1 MNHLLF
7 IGNLGAGEIIVIAL
21 VVLLL
26 FGGKKIPELMKGL
39 GKGLDAL
46 LGDDFTNEPEV
57 KSSLFLPISQVESC
71 AAQPRKQFDPD
82 ALADLADS
90 IRQHGI
96 IQPLTVRKLQSGYYQ
111 IIAGERRWRAS
122 RAAGL
127 KEVPV
132 RILEADDKLAMEL
145 ALVENLQREDLNAI
159 EEAQGIKALMDTLS
173 LTQDEAAERVGKSRP
188 AVANALRLLKL
199 PDSVIALVSDGK
211 LSPGH
216 ARALLG
222 FKDEQDI
229 IETAD
234 LIIEKGLTVRD
245 VEKLVKKRNKE
256 PKAEKP
262 AARRAS
268 YYDEVEL
275 ALTDFLGRKVK
286 VGTKPGKE
294 SGVLEIDFFD
304 KDDLTRLADALKSLG
319 D

>member
-1 MNHLLF
+1 M
-7 IGNLGAGEIIVIAL
+7 AA
-21 VVLLL
+21 
-26 FGGKKIPELMKGL
+26 KKGGL
-39 GKGLDAL
+39 GRGLDAL
-46 LGDDFTNEPEV
+46 FADNSIEEIASTSTVKLKIMDIEPNRD
-57 KSSLFLPISQVESC
+57 
-71 AAQPRKQFDPD
+71 QPRKIFDED
-82 ALADLADS
+82 ALAELADS
-90 IRQHGI
+90 IAKHGV
-96 IQPLTVRKLQSGYYQ
+96 IQPLLVRPMPDGSYQ
-111 IIAGERRWRAS
+111 LVAGERRWRAS
-122 RAAGL
+122 RMAGL
-127 KEVPV
+127 TEVPV
-132 RILEADDKLAMEL
+132 VIKELSDDEAMAL
-145 ALVENLQREDLNAI
+145 ALIENLQREDLNAI

>member
-1 MNHLLF
+1 M
-7 IGNLGAGEIIVIAL
+7 AA
-21 VVLLL
+21 
-26 FGGKKIPELMKGL
+26 KKGGL
-39 GKGLDAL
+39 GRGLDAL
-46 LGDDFTNEPEV
+46 FADNSIEEIASTSAVKLKIMDIEPNRD
-57 KSSLFLPISQVESC
+57 
-71 AAQPRKQFDPD
+71 QPRKIFDED
-82 ALADLADS
+82 ALAELADS
-90 IRQHGI
+90 IAKHGV
-96 IQPLTVRKLQSGYYQ
+96 IQPLLVRPMPDGSYQ
-111 IIAGERRWRAS
+111 LVAGERRWRAS
-122 RAAGL
+122 RMAGL
-127 KEVPV
+127 TEVPV
-132 RILEADDKLAMEL
+132 VIKELSDDEAMAL
-145 ALVENLQREDLNAI
+145 ALIENLQREDLNAI

-234 LIIEKGLTVRD
+234 LIIEKGLTVRY

>member
-1 MNHLLF
+1 M
-7 IGNLGAGEIIVIAL
+7 AA
-21 VVLLL
+21 
-26 FGGKKIPELMKGL
+26 KKGGL
-39 GKGLDAL
+39 GRGLDAL
-46 LGDDFTNEPEV
+46 FADNSIEELASTSAVKLKIMDIEPNRD
-57 KSSLFLPISQVESC
+57 
-71 AAQPRKQFDPD
+71 QPRKIFDED
-82 ALADLADS
+82 ALAELADS
-90 IRQHGI
+90 IAKHGV
-96 IQPLTVRKLQSGYYQ
+96 IQPLLVRPMPDGSYQ
-111 IIAGERRWRAS
+111 LVAGERRWRAS
-122 RAAGL
+122 RMAGL
-127 KEVPV
+127 TEVPV
-132 RILEADDKLAMEL
+132 VIKELSDDEAMAL
-145 ALVENLQREDLNAI
+145 ALIENLQREDLNAI

-256 PKAEKP
+256 SKAEKP

>member
-1 MNHLLF
+1 M
-7 IGNLGAGEIIVIAL
+7 AA
-21 VVLLL
+21 
-26 FGGKKIPELMKGL
+26 KKGGL
-39 GKGLDAL
+39 GRGLDAL
-46 LGDDFTNEPEV
+46 FADNSIEEIASTSAVKLKIMDIEPNRD
-57 KSSLFLPISQVESC
+57 
-71 AAQPRKQFDPD
+71 QPRKIFDED
-82 ALADLADS
+82 ALAELADS
-90 IRQHGI
+90 IAKHGV
-96 IQPLTVRKLQSGYYQ
+96 IQPLLVRPMPDSSYQ
-111 IIAGERRWRAS
+111 LVAGERRWRAS
-122 RAAGL
+122 RMAGL
-127 KEVPV
+127 TEVPV
-132 RILEADDKLAMEL
+132 VIKELSDDEAMAL
-145 ALVENLQREDLNAI
+145 ALIENLQREDLNAI

-222 FKDEQDI
+222 IKDEQDI

>member
-1 MNHLLF
+1 M
-7 IGNLGAGEIIVIAL
+7 AA
-21 VVLLL
+21 
-26 FGGKKIPELMKGL
+26 KKGGL
-39 GKGLDAL
+39 GRGLDAL
-46 LGDDFTNEPEV
+46 FADNSIEEIASTSAVKLKIMDIEPNRD
-57 KSSLFLPISQVESC
+57 
-71 AAQPRKQFDPD
+71 QPRKIFDED
-82 ALADLADS
+82 ALAELADS
-90 IRQHGI
+90 IAKHGV
-96 IQPLTVRKLQSGYYQ
+96 IQPLLVRPMPDGSYQ
-111 IIAGERRWRAS
+111 LVAGERRWRAS
-122 RAAGL
+122 RMAGL
-127 KEVPV
+127 TEVPV
-132 RILEADDKLAMEL
+132 VIKELSDDEAMAL
-145 ALVENLQREDLNAI
+145 ALIENLQREDLNAI
-159 EEAQGIKALMDTLS
+159 EEAQGIKTLMDTLS

-234 LIIEKGLTVRD
+234 LIIEKELTVRD

>member
-1 MNHLLF
+1 M
-7 IGNLGAGEIIVIAL
+7 AA
-21 VVLLL
+21 
-26 FGGKKIPELMKGL
+26 KKGGL
-39 GKGLDAL
+39 GRGLDAL
-46 LGDDFTNEPEV
+46 FADNSIEEIASTSAVKLKIMDIEPNRD
-57 KSSLFLPISQVESC
+57 
-71 AAQPRKQFDPD
+71 QPRKIFDED
-82 ALADLADS
+82 ALAELADS
-90 IRQHGI
+90 IAKHGV
-96 IQPLTVRKLQSGYYQ
+96 IQPLLVRPMPDGSYQ
-111 IIAGERRWRAS
+111 LVAGERRWRAS
-122 RAAGL
+122 RMAGL
-127 KEVPV
+127 TEVPV
-132 RILEADDKLAMEL
+132 VIKELSDDEAMAL
-145 ALVENLQREDLNAI
+145 ALIENLQREDLNAI

-234 LIIEKGLTVRD
+234 LIIEKELTVRD

-304 KDDLTRLADALKSLG
+304 QDDLTRLADALKSLG

>member
-1 MNHLLF
+1 M
-7 IGNLGAGEIIVIAL
+7 AA
-21 VVLLL
+21 
-26 FGGKKIPELMKGL
+26 KKGGL
-39 GKGLDAL
+39 GRGLDAL
-46 LGDDFTNEPEV
+46 FADNSIEEIASTSAVKLKIMDIEPNRD
-57 KSSLFLPISQVESC
+57 
-71 AAQPRKQFDPD
+71 QPRKIFDED
-82 ALADLADS
+82 ALAELADS
-90 IRQHGI
+90 IAKHGV
-96 IQPLTVRKLQSGYYQ
+96 IQPLLVRPMPDGSYQ
-111 IIAGERRWRAS
+111 LVAGERRWRAS
-122 RAAGL
+122 RMAGL
-127 KEVPV
+127 TEVPV
-132 RILEADDKLAMEL
+132 VIKELSDDEAMAL
-145 ALVENLQREDLNAI
+145 ALIENLQREDLNAI

-245 VEKLVKKRNKE
+245 VEKLFKKRNKE

>member
-1 MNHLLF
+1 M
-7 IGNLGAGEIIVIAL
+7 AA
-21 VVLLL
+21 
-26 FGGKKIPELMKGL
+26 KKGGL
-39 GKGLDAL
+39 GRGLDAL
-46 LGDDFTNEPEV
+46 FADNSIEEIASTSAVKLKIMDIEPNRD
-57 KSSLFLPISQVESC
+57 
-71 AAQPRKQFDPD
+71 QPRKIFDED
-82 ALADLADS
+82 ALAELADS
-90 IRQHGI
+90 IAKHGV
-96 IQPLTVRKLQSGYYQ
+96 IQPLLVRPMPDGSYQ
-111 IIAGERRWRAS
+111 LVAGERRWRAS
-122 RAAGL
+122 RMAGL
-127 KEVPV
+127 TEVPV
-132 RILEADDKLAMEL
+132 VIKELSDDEAMAL
-145 ALVENLQREDLNAI
+145 ALIENLQRENLNAI

-222 FKDEQDI
+222 FKDERDI
-229 IETAD
+229 IETVD

-262 AARRAS
+262 ATRRAS

-304 KDDLTRLADALKSLG
+304 KDDLTCLADALKSLG

>member
-1 MNHLLF
+1 M
-7 IGNLGAGEIIVIAL
+7 AA
-21 VVLLL
+21 
-26 FGGKKIPELMKGL
+26 KKGGL
-39 GKGLDAL
+39 GRGLDAL
-46 LGDDFTNEPEV
+46 FADNSIEEITSTSAVKLKIMDIEPNRD
-57 KSSLFLPISQVESC
+57 
-71 AAQPRKQFDPD
+71 QPRKIFDED
-82 ALADLADS
+82 ALAELADS
-90 IRQHGI
+90 IAKHGV
-96 IQPLTVRKLQSGYYQ
+96 IQPLLVRPMPDGSYQ
-111 IIAGERRWRAS
+111 LVAGERRWRAS
-122 RAAGL
+122 RMAGL
-127 KEVPV
+127 TEVPV
-132 RILEADDKLAMEL
+132 VIKELSDDEAMAL
-145 ALVENLQREDLNAI
+145 ALIENLQREDLNAI

-262 AARRAS
+262 TARRAS

>member
-1 MNHLLF
+1 M
-7 IGNLGAGEIIVIAL
+7 AA
-21 VVLLL
+21 
-26 FGGKKIPELMKGL
+26 KKGGL
-39 GKGLDAL
+39 GRGLDAL
-46 LGDDFTNEPEV
+46 FADNSIEEIATTSAVKLKIMDIEPNRD
-57 KSSLFLPISQVESC
+57 
-71 AAQPRKQFDPD
+71 QPRKIFDED
-82 ALADLADS
+82 ALAELADS
-90 IRQHGI
+90 IAKHGV
-96 IQPLTVRKLQSGYYQ
+96 IQPLLVRPMPDGSYQ
-111 IIAGERRWRAS
+111 LVAGERRWRAS
-122 RAAGL
+122 RMAGL
-127 KEVPV
+127 TEVPV
-132 RILEADDKLAMEL
+132 VIKELSDDEAMAL
-145 ALVENLQREDLNAI
+145 ALIENLQREDLNAI

>member
-1 MNHLLF
+1 M
-7 IGNLGAGEIIVIAL
+7 AA
-21 VVLLL
+21 
-26 FGGKKIPELMKGL
+26 KKGGL
-39 GKGLDAL
+39 GRGLDAL
-46 LGDDFTNEPEV
+46 FADNSIEEIASTSAVKLKIMNIEPNRD
-57 KSSLFLPISQVESC
+57 
-71 AAQPRKQFDPD
+71 QPRKIFDED
-82 ALADLADS
+82 ALAELADS
-90 IRQHGI
+90 IAKHGV
-96 IQPLTVRKLQSGYYQ
+96 IQPLLVRPMPDGSYQ
-111 IIAGERRWRAS
+111 LVAGERRWRAS
-122 RAAGL
+122 RMAGL
-127 KEVPV
+127 TEVPV
-132 RILEADDKLAMEL
+132 VIKELSDDEAMAL
-145 ALVENLQREDLNAI
+145 ALIENLQREDLNAI

>member
-1 MNHLLF
+1 M
-7 IGNLGAGEIIVIAL
+7 AA
-21 VVLLL
+21 
-26 FGGKKIPELMKGL
+26 KKGGL
-39 GKGLDAL
+39 GRGLDAL
-46 LGDDFTNEPEV
+46 FADNSIEEIASTSAVKLKIMDIEPNRD
-57 KSSLFLPISQVESC
+57 
-71 AAQPRKQFDPD
+71 QPRKIFDED
-82 ALADLADS
+82 ALAELADS
-90 IRQHGI
+90 IAKHGV
-96 IQPLTVRKLQSGYYQ
+96 IQPLLVRPIPDGSYQ
-111 IIAGERRWRAS
+111 LVAGERRWRAS
-122 RAAGL
+122 RMAGL
-127 KEVPV
+127 TEVPV
-132 RILEADDKLAMEL
+132 VIKELSDDEAMAL
-145 ALVENLQREDLNAI
+145 ALIENLQREDLNAI

>member
-1 MNHLLF
+1 M
-7 IGNLGAGEIIVIAL
+7 AA
-21 VVLLL
+21 
-26 FGGKKIPELMKGL
+26 KKGGL
-39 GKGLDAL
+39 GRGLDAL
-46 LGDDFTNEPEV
+46 FADNSIEEIASTSAVKLKIMDIEPNRD
-57 KSSLFLPISQVESC
+57 
-71 AAQPRKQFDPD
+71 QPRKIFDED
-82 ALADLADS
+82 ALAELADS
-90 IRQHGI
+90 IAKHGV
-96 IQPLTVRKLQSGYYQ
+96 IQPLLVRPMPDGSYQ
-111 IIAGERRWRAS
+111 LVAGERRWRAS
-122 RAAGL
+122 RMAGL
-127 KEVPV
+127 TEVPV
-132 RILEADDKLAMEL
+132 VIKELSDDEAMAL
-145 ALVENLQREDLNAI
+145 ALIENLQREDLDAI

>member
-1 MNHLLF
+1 M
-7 IGNLGAGEIIVIAL
+7 AA
-21 VVLLL
+21 
-26 FGGKKIPELMKGL
+26 KKGGL
-39 GKGLDAL
+39 GRGLDAL
-46 LGDDFTNEPEV
+46 FADNSIEEIASTSAVKLKIMDIEPNRD
-57 KSSLFLPISQVESC
+57 
-71 AAQPRKQFDPD
+71 QPRKIFDED
-82 ALADLADS
+82 ALAELADS
-90 IRQHGI
+90 IAKHGV
-96 IQPLTVRKLQSGYYQ
+96 IQPLIVRPMPDGSYQ
-111 IIAGERRWRAS
+111 LVAGERRWRAS
-122 RAAGL
+122 RMAGL
-127 KEVPV
+127 TEVPV
-132 RILEADDKLAMEL
+132 VIKELSDDEAMAL
-145 ALVENLQREDLNAI
+145 ALIENLQREDLNAI

-275 ALTDFLGRKVK
+275 ALTDFLGRKVR

>member
-1 MNHLLF
+1 M
-7 IGNLGAGEIIVIAL
+7 AA
-21 VVLLL
+21 
-26 FGGKKIPELMKGL
+26 KKGGL
-39 GKGLDAL
+39 GRGLDAL
-46 LGDDFTNEPEV
+46 FADNSIEEITSTSAVKLKIMDIEPNRD
-57 KSSLFLPISQVESC
+57 
-71 AAQPRKQFDPD
+71 QPRKIFDED
-82 ALADLADS
+82 ALAELADS
-90 IRQHGI
+90 IAKHGV
-96 IQPLTVRKLQSGYYQ
+96 IQPLLVRPMPDGSYQ
-111 IIAGERRWRAS
+111 LVAGERRWRAS
-122 RAAGL
+122 RMAGL
-127 KEVPV
+127 TEVPV
-132 RILEADDKLAMEL
+132 VIKELSDDEAMAL
-145 ALVENLQREDLNAI
+145 ALIENLQREDLNAI

-294 SGVLEIDFFD
+294 GGVLEIDFFD

>member
-1 MNHLLF
+1 M
-7 IGNLGAGEIIVIAL
+7 AA
-21 VVLLL
+21 
-26 FGGKKIPELMKGL
+26 KKGGL
-39 GKGLDAL
+39 GRGLDAL
-46 LGDDFTNEPEV
+46 FADNSIEEIASTSAVKLKIMDIEPNRD
-57 KSSLFLPISQVESC
+57 
-71 AAQPRKQFDPD
+71 QPRKIFDED
-82 ALADLADS
+82 ALAELADS
-90 IRQHGI
+90 IAKHGV
-96 IQPLTVRKLQSGYYQ
+96 IQPLLVRPMPDGSYQ
-111 IIAGERRWRAS
+111 LVAGERRWRAS
-122 RAAGL
+122 RMAGL
-127 KEVPV
+127 TEVPV
-132 RILEADDKLAMEL
+132 VIKELSDDEAMAL
-145 ALVENLQREDLNAI
+145 ALIENLQREDLNAI

-222 FKDEQDI
+222 FRDEQDI

-262 AARRAS
+262 ATRRAS

>member
-1 MNHLLF
+1 M
-7 IGNLGAGEIIVIAL
+7 AA
-21 VVLLL
+21 
-26 FGGKKIPELMKGL
+26 KKGGL
-39 GKGLDAL
+39 GRGLDAL
-46 LGDDFTNEPEV
+46 FADNSIEEIASTSAVKLKIMDIEPNRD
-57 KSSLFLPISQVESC
+57 
-71 AAQPRKQFDPD
+71 QPRKIFDED
-82 ALADLADS
+82 ALAELADS
-90 IRQHGI
+90 IAKHGV
-96 IQPLTVRKLQSGYYQ
+96 IQPLLVRPMPGGSYQ
-111 IIAGERRWRAS
+111 LVAGERRWRAS
-122 RAAGL
+122 RMAGL
-127 KEVPV
+127 TEVPV
-132 RILEADDKLAMEL
+132 VIKELSDDEAMAL
-145 ALVENLQREDLNAI
+145 ALIENLQREDLNAI

-188 AVANALRLLKL
+188 AVANAMRLLKL

>member
-1 MNHLLF
+1 M
-7 IGNLGAGEIIVIAL
+7 AA
-21 VVLLL
+21 
-26 FGGKKIPELMKGL
+26 KKGGL
-39 GKGLDAL
+39 GRGLDAL
-46 LGDDFTNEPEV
+46 FADNSIEEIASTSAVKLKIMDIEPNRD
-57 KSSLFLPISQVESC
+57 
-71 AAQPRKQFDPD
+71 QPRKIFDED
-82 ALADLADS
+82 ALAELADS
-90 IRQHGI
+90 IAKHGV
-96 IQPLTVRKLQSGYYQ
+96 IQPLLVRPMPDGSYQ
-111 IIAGERRWRAS
+111 LVAGERRWRAS
-122 RAAGL
+122 RMAGL
-127 KEVPV
+127 TEVPV
-132 RILEADDKLAMEL
+132 VIKELSDDEAMAL
-145 ALVENLQREDLNAI
+145 ALIENLQREDLNAI

-173 LTQDEAAERVGKSRP
+173 LTQDEAADRVGKSRP

-199 PDSVIALVSDGK
+199 PGSVIALVSDGK

>member
-1 MNHLLF
+1 M
-7 IGNLGAGEIIVIAL
+7 AA
-21 VVLLL
+21 
-26 FGGKKIPELMKGL
+26 KKGGL
-39 GKGLDAL
+39 GRGLDAL
-46 LGDDFTNEPEV
+46 FADNSIEEIASTSAVKLKIMDIEPNRD
-57 KSSLFLPISQVESC
+57 
-71 AAQPRKQFDPD
+71 QPRKIFDED
-82 ALADLADS
+82 ALAELADS
-90 IRQHGI
+90 IAKHGV
-96 IQPLTVRKLQSGYYQ
+96 IQPLLVRPMPDGSYQ
-111 IIAGERRWRAS
+111 LVAGERRWRAS
-122 RAAGL
+122 RMAGL
-127 KEVPV
+127 TEVPV
-132 RILEADDKLAMEL
+132 VIKELSDDEAMAL
-145 ALVENLQREDLNAI
+145 ALIENLQREDLNAI

-211 LSPGH
+211 LLPGH

>member
-1 MNHLLF
+1 M
-7 IGNLGAGEIIVIAL
+7 AA
-21 VVLLL
+21 
-26 FGGKKIPELMKGL
+26 KKGGL
-39 GKGLDAL
+39 GRGLDAL
-46 LGDDFTNEPEV
+46 FADNSIEEIVSTSAVKLKIMDIEPNRD
-57 KSSLFLPISQVESC
+57 
-71 AAQPRKQFDPD
+71 QPRKIFDED
-82 ALADLADS
+82 ALAELADS
-90 IRQHGI
+90 IAKHGV
-96 IQPLTVRKLQSGYYQ
+96 IQPLLVRPMPDGSYQ
-111 IIAGERRWRAS
+111 LVAGERRWRAS
-122 RAAGL
+122 RMAGL
-127 KEVPV
+127 TEVPV
-132 RILEADDKLAMEL
+132 VIKELSDDEAMAL
-145 ALVENLQREDLNAI
+145 ALIENLQREDLNAI

-275 ALTDFLGRKVK
+275 ALTDFLGRKVR